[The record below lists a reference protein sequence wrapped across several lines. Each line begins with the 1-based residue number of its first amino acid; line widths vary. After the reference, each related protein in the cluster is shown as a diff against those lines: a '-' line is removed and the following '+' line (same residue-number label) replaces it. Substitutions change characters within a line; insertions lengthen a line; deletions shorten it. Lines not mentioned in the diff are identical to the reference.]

1 MSESEDEGSPRAF
14 AAASSDSEDPVDTL
28 LGRARAR
35 AAAGISGSGDP
46 EGVVLVYPDDAQGE
60 PLPSEADVDVDAPPL
75 QRTLGGTCAALGLTL
90 NL

>member
-28 LGRARAR
+28 RGRARAR

-46 EGVVLVYPDDAQGE
+46 EGVVLVYPDYAQGE
-60 PLPSEADVDVDAPPL
+60 PLPSEADVDAPLL